1 MNRNLRL
8 VLILIMSTFLSSL
21 AYSQSAT
28 LTSGGEAKG
37 SDINVSYSIG
47 QVFYLSTSNSSGSV
61 IVGVQ
66 QPYQIAT
73 SIDDDLYNS
82 QSIKVYPNPTTSYQ
96 ELFYPNPINEG
107 LFYQI
112 YDLAGVLLV
121 TSKIENTNSTI
132 PLNQMPSGMYV
143 LRIIRNNNIEK
154 TLKIIKL

>member
-1 MNRNLRL
+1 MNTNLKL
-8 VLILIMSTFLSSL
+8 VLTLIMSALIGTL
-21 AYSQSAT
+21 YSQSVT

-37 SDINVSYSIG
+37 SSINVSYSIG
-47 QVFYLSTSNSSGSV
+47 QVFYKPALSSSGSI

-66 QPYQIAT
+66 QPYQVTT
-73 SIDDDLYNS
+73 SIDDELFNS